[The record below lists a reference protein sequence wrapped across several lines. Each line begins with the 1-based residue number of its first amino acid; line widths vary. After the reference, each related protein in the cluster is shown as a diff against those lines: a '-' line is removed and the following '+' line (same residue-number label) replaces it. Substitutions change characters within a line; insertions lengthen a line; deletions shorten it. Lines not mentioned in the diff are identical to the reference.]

1 MNFESILQPI
11 YYYMWKDDA
20 KLLTAAVILTV
31 TLIWVIVWNPQSPIA
46 YMIITLVMIIVPLI
60 CLISLFQRVI

>member
-1 MNFESILQPI
+1 MNFEAILQPI

>member
-1 MNFESILQPI
+1 
-11 YYYMWKDDA
+11 MWKDDA
-20 KLLTAAVILTV
+20 KLLTVAMILTV

>member
-11 YYYMWKDDA
+11 YYYMWQDDA

>member
-31 TLIWVIVWNPQSPIA
+31 TVIWVIVWNPQAPIA

-60 CLISLFQRVI
+60 CIISLFQRAI

>member
-1 MNFESILQPI
+1 MNFESISQPI

-46 YMIITLVMIIVPLI
+46 YMI
-60 CLISLFQRVI
+60 

>member
-20 KLLTAAVILTV
+20 KLLTVAMILTV